1 MNVAEYLKLVENMKI
16 DSDKVETVQNVYE
29 AKLPELLQK
38 IVSNAEEPAFLD
50 NDVRTLTYKEIL
62 NAEQDLHVDFKSNR
76 IIPVA
81 DCGDNDFAVYYLD
94 KCKWSRFNIIDETA
108 FKERTTLEDVL

>member
-38 IVSNAEEPAFLD
+38 IVSNAEEPVFLD

-62 NAEQDLHVDFKSNR
+62 NANR
-76 IIPVA
+76 TCWLILNPTV
-81 DCGDNDFAVYYLD
+81 
-94 KCKWSRFNIIDETA
+94 
-108 FKERTTLEDVL
+108 

>member
-38 IVSNAEEPAFLD
+38 IVSNAEEPVFLD
-50 NDVRTLTYKEIL
+50 NDE
-62 NAEQDLHVDFKSNR
+62 NS
-76 IIPVA
+76 
-81 DCGDNDFAVYYLD
+81 YL
-94 KCKWSRFNIIDETA
+94 
-108 FKERTTLEDVL
+108 

>member
-38 IVSNAEEPAFLD
+38 IVSNAEEPVFLD

-62 NAEQDLHVDFKSNR
+62 NSEQDLHVDFKSNR

>member
-1 MNVAEYLKLVENMKI
+1 MTGVQTCALPISSEYQKDMVASLSER
-16 DSDKVETVQNVYE
+16 
-29 AKLPELLQK
+29 A
-38 IVSNAEEPAFLD
+38 A
-50 NDVRTLTYKEIL
+50 DVHAGIGTLTYKEIL
-62 NAEQDLHVDFKSNR
+62 NAEHDLHVDFKSNR